1 MNTGIYKDLSNQA
14 YRQSDAISKS
24 QLDLIRKSPALFLWS
39 VNAPYDED
47 KKEAL
52 DIGTAFHSLI
62 LEPDNFKNEF
72 VVMPDDINRRTKEGK
87 QAYEEFLNTSKEK
100 IVLSAEDNKKLL
112 LMRESL
118 FSHPHAKWLIEAE
131 GDPEISIFWNEETTG
146 ELAKCR
152 PDKFLSEHSCI
163 VDLKTTGDI
172 ERIEK
177 SFFNYRYHVQD
188 AWYTKEYETAY
199 NDKLS
204 SFIFL
209 VVSTK
214 LNCGRYPVR
223 LFDLAQEVKE
233 LGKTEYLEDIATYH
247 ECKTSNDWAAIETI
261 KLPYY
266 ME

>member
-1 MNTGIYKDLSNQA
+1 MYAVVSALLGKPHDNSIPNAIEFALSTEGTGGGVVLP
-14 YRQSDAISKS
+14 
-24 QLDLIRKSPALFLWS
+24 LIAVSMELVGNDETPKLF
-39 VNAPYDED
+39 
-47 KKEAL
+47 
-52 DIGTAFHSLI
+52 TA
-62 LEPDNFKNEF
+62 
-72 VVMPDDINRRTKEGK
+72 
-87 QAYEEFLNTSKEK
+87 
-100 IVLSAEDNKKLL
+100 

-131 GDPEISIFWNEETTG
+131 GEPEISLFWNEETTG

-152 PDKFLSEHSCI
+152 PDKLISKHSCI

-172 ERIEK
+172 EHIEK

-188 AWYTKEYETAY
+188 AWYTKGYETAY

-223 LFDLAQEVKE
+223 LFELAREVKE
-233 LGKTEYLEDIATYH
+233 HGKTEYLEDIATYH